1 MLDFSAALAASA
13 MGLFDFEL
21 GVRCGALKCDLR
33 RLVQGFVGGAGEGA
47 GYWGLGGVGGAEI
60 EL

>member
-1 MLDFSAALAASA
+1 MLDFSAALAAEA
-13 MGLFDFEL
+13 MGSLILKL

-47 GYWGLGGVGGAEI
+47 GYLGVGGVGGAEI